1 MKNHYTAIC
10 LSLLLLTGAGCSM
23 VQHPDQTA
31 GSYIDDVSI
40 SNSIRAKYVTNNM
53 VNGYAIKVE
62 TLRGVVQLSGFADS
76 VGEKNTA
83 ERLANE
89 VNGVRQVHNDIIVK
103 P

>member
-1 MKNHYTAIC
+1 MKNHYTALFI
-10 LSLLLLTGAGCSM
+10 SLTLLTSAGCSM
-23 VQHPDQTA
+23 IQHPDQTA

-40 SNSIRAKYVTNNM
+40 SNSIRAKYLANNM

-76 VGEKNTA
+76 MSEKITA

-89 VNGVRQVHNDIIVK
+89 VNGVRQIHNDIIVK